1 MHKLLPLRD
10 HAQNFKVEL
19 GPSKPQDRIA
29 RPEVG
34 KLAALE
40 SRLLDHR
47 GPGSDL
53 LRVDQINQKGIVLIK
68 VNAAYSGSPI
78 VATRIGSRVRG

>member
-19 GPSKPQDRIA
+19 GPQDRIA

-47 GPGSDL
+47 GLGSDL